1 MHELKIEPSG
11 ETTTGVCDC
20 CGKQSRR
27 IWGFVYESGI
37 PHAVY
42 YVHWTAG
49 HVADSGALWDIV
61 VGEWGDEATPAERSV
76 ARVHYQT
83 GENEG
88 FAVLD
93 ADDAAI
99 DGLARNRLK
108 RADIIGKPLAQ
119 QIFAVCDAVYLQD
132 GRLHELRS

>member
-1 MHELKIEPSG
+1 
-11 ETTTGVCDC
+11 
-20 CGKQSRR
+20 
-27 IWGFVYESGI
+27 
-37 PHAVY
+37 
-42 YVHWTAG
+42 
-49 HVADSGALWDIV
+49 V
-61 VGEWGDEATPAERSV
+61 VGDWGDEATPAERSV
-76 ARVHYQT
+76 ARIHYQI

-93 ADDAAI
+93 ADDAAV

-132 GRLHELRS
+132 GRLRELRS